1 MQDANHN
8 GMIDWDDIPMIDFN
22 LFPDNAITNLTL
34 NEIND
39 VLNSVVQHQNND
51 SKEEKSPNTS
61 HIPENIRQE
70 MDQLEEGL
78 KSPSSSK
85 QEKEYSKRFL
95 EFLALKNQNI
105 DLKTVSEE
113 KLNDLL
119 RWFYKELRTK
129 KRILQPQKF
138 EVYQIR
144 NISILQCNLK

>member
-39 VLNSVVQHQNND
+39 DEYNENND
-51 SKEEKSPNTS
+51 SKEKQFPNTS

-85 QEKEYSKRFL
+85 QEKEHSKRFL

-138 EVYQIR
+138 EMYQIR
-144 NISILQCNLK
+144 NISILQCNPK